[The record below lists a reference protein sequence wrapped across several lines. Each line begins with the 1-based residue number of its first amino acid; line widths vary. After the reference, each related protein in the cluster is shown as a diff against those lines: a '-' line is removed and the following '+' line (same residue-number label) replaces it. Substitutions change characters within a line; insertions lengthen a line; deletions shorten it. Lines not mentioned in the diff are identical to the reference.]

1 MQWAAPEAGHRGTS
15 ARRAQ
20 ESLPARRPRRGP
32 PHKVCTF
39 LLQASQAAKKIA
51 DATGKD
57 LIGGLQWHRSLL
69 ADVEGT
75 SEPAAPTQV
84 RDVFF
89 FFFGGGGRVSTW
101 SLWSRGA
108 EAEAFP
114 AAAGTE
120 VGDAVAAF
128 SRAGHSVQ
136 LWCLCTEV
144 LRARWVLLGVAVI
157 VKSSHALQVRAVV
170 AG

>member
-1 MQWAAPEAGHRGTS
+1 M
-15 ARRAQ
+15 
-20 ESLPARRPRRGP
+20 
-32 PHKVCTF
+32 CTF

-89 FFFGGGGRVSTW
+89 FFFGGGGGCPRG
-101 SLWSRGA
+101 RFGA
-108 EAEAFP
+108 EEQKPKLSQQQLALKWEMQWRP
-114 AAAGTE
+114 SAAQGTPYSYGASARKFSE
-120 VGDAVAAF
+120 RVGF
-128 SRAGHSVQ
+128 
-136 LWCLCTEV
+136 C
-144 LRARWVLLGVAVI
+144 WVLL
-157 VKSSHALQVRAVV
+157 
-170 AG
+170 